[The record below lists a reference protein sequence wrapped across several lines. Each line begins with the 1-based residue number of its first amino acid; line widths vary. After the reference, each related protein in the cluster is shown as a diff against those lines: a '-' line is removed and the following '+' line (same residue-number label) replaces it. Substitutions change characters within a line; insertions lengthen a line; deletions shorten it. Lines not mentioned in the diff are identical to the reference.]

1 MPDQPKTPLKVGQSG
16 CNFHRKL
23 SLYQRMILYR
33 AGPLEGYFR
42 NFNFRGVGAPIPPP
56 PRPPGGRCQI
66 CHNIVNLKPKFNF
79 IHILTINEDILGI
92 FGALHV

>member
-33 AGPLEGYFR
+33 AGPLEGYFS
-42 NFNFRGVGAPIPPP
+42 NFNFRGGGPPHTTP
-56 PRPPGGRCQI
+56 QVEDVRYVIILLTLSP
-66 CHNIVNLKPKFNF
+66 NL
-79 IHILTINEDILGI
+79 ISCI
-92 FGALHV
+92 F

>member
-23 SLYQRMILYR
+23 SLYQRMILFR

-42 NFNFRGVGAPIPPP
+42 NFNIRGGGAPHTTPQVEDVRYVIILLTLSP
-56 PRPPGGRCQI
+56 
-66 CHNIVNLKPKFNF
+66 NL
-79 IHILTINEDILGI
+79 ISCI
-92 FGALHV
+92 F

>member
-23 SLYQRMILYR
+23 SLYQRMICIGLAHSR
-33 AGPLEGYFR
+33 ATLGISISGW
-42 NFNFRGVGAPIPPP
+42 G
-56 PRPPGGRCQI
+56 RPPYHPSGGRCQV
-66 CHNIVNLKPKFNF
+66 CHNIVNIKPKFNF
-79 IHILTINEDILGI
+79 LHILIINEDILGT

>member
-33 AGPLEGYFR
+33 AAHSRATLGISIS
-42 NFNFRGVGAPIPPP
+42 GVGEPPIPPS
-56 PRPPGGRCQI
+56 GGRCQV
-66 CHNIVNLKPKFNF
+66 CHNIVNISPNL
-79 IHILTINEDILGI
+79 ISCI
-92 FGALHV
+92 F

>member
-1 MPDQPKTPLKVGQSG
+1 MPDQPKTLLKIGQSG

-42 NFNFRGVGAPIPPP
+42 NFNFRGWGSPPYHP
-56 PRPPGGRCQI
+56 SGGRCQV
-66 CHNIVNLKPKFNF
+66 CHNIVNIKPKFNF
-79 IHILTINEDILGI
+79 LHILIINEDILGT

>member
-23 SLYQRMILYR
+23 SLYQRMILFR

-42 NFNFRGVGAPIPPP
+42 NFNIRGGGAPHTTPQVEYVRYVIILLTLSP
-56 PRPPGGRCQI
+56 
-66 CHNIVNLKPKFNF
+66 NL
-79 IHILTINEDILGI
+79 ISCI
-92 FGALHV
+92 F

>member
-23 SLYQRMILYR
+23 SLYQRMILHR

-42 NFNFRGVGAPIPPP
+42 NFNFRGVGGPPYHP
-56 PRPPGGRCQI
+56 SGGRCQI

-79 IHILTINEDILGI
+79 IHILIINEDILGI